1 LKLLSKDEKTFT
13 FLIGKK
19 ERELMYAILR
29 KYPMIIAAHFKDR
42 HAGKDSKSGHDEL
55 IQEALAEQQKENK
68 RQLEEMLAQPGRF
81 AEEELGFRFAL
92 THSEME
98 WLLQLLNDVR
108 VGSWIQLGEP
118 DGNSNIFGPEQKLT
132 EQTIQLAW
140 TMEMAGH
147 FLSGLLEAYKTADS

>member
-1 LKLLSKDEKTFT
+1 MADLFID
-13 FLIGKK
+13 
-19 ERELMYAILR
+19 
-29 KYPMIIAAHFKDR
+29 PQ
-42 HAGKDSKSGHDEL
+42 AGMDYKSGHEDFLLEGV
-55 IQEALAEQQKENK
+55 AEHHKENK
-68 RQLEEMLAQPGRF
+68 RQLEEMLTQPGRF

-147 FLSGLLEAYKTADS
+147 FLSGILEAYKTADS

>member
-1 LKLLSKDEKTFT
+1 
-13 FLIGKK
+13 
-19 ERELMYAILR
+19 
-29 KYPMIIAAHFKDR
+29 
-42 HAGKDSKSGHDEL
+42 
-55 IQEALAEQQKENK
+55 
-68 RQLEEMLAQPGRF
+68 MLAQPGRF

-140 TMEMAGH
+140 TMEMAGLFVH
-147 FLSGLLEAYKTADS
+147 EILEAITPAES